1 MLTKSSSSWAK
12 NTYVAPLGP
21 ITTVGMKLRGHL
33 SHVFAGGPVVSHFC
47 SFVHS
52 FSSLSLSHSL
62 SPRLSIRLHVL
73 CILTPIVTLNTPTF
87 WTFNPPKTKKNKKT
101 SPLRHSS
108 PLSPIK
114 QMLLT
119 QEGGHLQGLQP
130 CRADE
135 AHQVDGIIAHTA
147 RDHQKGLGF
156 VGPCFFWR
164 KANIF
169 GSQIENGEGTFLARA
184 SRKGLPTKR
193 SSGQVKEHGKWKNP
207 SVVDGLL
214 YLLDMMKFRCRSS
227 WYMVT

>member
-1 MLTKSSSSWAK
+1 MKAVASLAMMLTKSSSSWAK

-73 CILTPIVTLNTPTF
+73 CILTPIVTFNTHTF
-87 WTFNPPKTKKNKKT
+87 WTFNPPKPQNKKKT

-156 VGPCFFWR
+156 VGPCFLR
-164 KANIF
+164 K
-169 GSQIENGEGTFLARA
+169 GRRSLAR
-184 SRKGLPTKR
+184 K
-193 SSGQVKEHGKWKNP
+193 
-207 SVVDGLL
+207 
-214 YLLDMMKFRCRSS
+214 
-227 WYMVT
+227 